1 MCVTLEKW
9 NSAPSLSLPI
19 FIQSPGSWVQEMG
32 ASGNQEQGLRKLLLI
47 IEAMAEQEG
56 QLRQP
61 KPAGWDNNL
70 YLFTSVGRTLGSRL
84 LSH

>member
-1 MCVTLEKW
+1 MEFCAQLK
-9 NSAPSLSLPI
+9 PSHFYPKSWFLGAGNGSLR
-19 FIQSPGSWVQEMG
+19 
-32 ASGNQEQGLRKLLLI
+32 NQEQGLQKLLLI

-61 KPAGWDNNL
+61 KPAGQDNNL
-70 YLFTSVGRTLGSRL
+70 YLFTSVARTLGSRL